1 MNYALACRST
11 VKLGPRCRAT
21 FCKSGQEKLNVRFGR
36 NRNEIL
42 VLRSSN
48 ARAGVKSLKIKSA
61 VFLLLLVLAPLMSAQ
76 NSHVVAIRAGR
87 LFDSKSGR
95 VVENQIVLLEG
106 ERISAVGP
114 ADQVQI
120 PAGAQIIDLSKATVL
135 PGLIDGH
142 THVFGFGL
150 DGIKPGGPP
159 FASPINDTREY
170 RTLLAL
176 ANAQKD
182 LQAGFTTLR
191 DLMSHGGGY
200 ADVDIKRAISRGYF
214 QGPRMQVSTM
224 GLVATGEG
232 ILGSPEVS
240 LPRNYQTVD
249 GPWAARQ
256 AVREQIHYGADW
268 IKFHS
273 TSDYEF
279 EPSGELF
286 SNPTFTKEE
295 VDAIVD
301 EAHRH
306 GKKAACHAFGG
317 EGLRN
322 CVEAGADTIEH
333 AIDLDEATADLI
345 KKKGLYLELTAYHY
359 SLSEYTLKDAKETG
373 GKYSLQAMR
382 EKSGRLAISRGLKI
396 SFGSGVGPFPHG
408 TQATEF
414 SYLVKYGMTSAQA
427 IQTATVV
434 GAEMMGWQDRI
445 GSIERGK
452 FADIVAVSGD
462 PLRDITE
469 LERIKFV
476 MKGGQVIRND
486 IK

>member
-1 MNYALACRST
+1 MKCKHLKWTSFAALFLSFFYACET
-11 VKLGPRCRAT
+11 RA
-21 FCKSGQEKLNVRFGR
+21 Q
-36 NRNEIL
+36 
-42 VLRSSN
+42 
-48 ARAGVKSLKIKSA
+48 
-61 VFLLLLVLAPLMSAQ
+61 APPTI
-76 NSHVVAIRAGR
+76 AIRAGR
-87 LFDSKSGR
+87 LFDSKSGKLA
-95 VVENQIVLLEG
+95 ENQVIFVEG
-106 ERISAVGP
+106 EKITAVGP
-114 ADQVQI
+114 AASVQI
-120 PAGAQIIDLSKATVL
+120 PAGAQVIDLSKATVL

-182 LQAGFTTLR
+182 LRAGFTTLR

-200 ADVDIKRAISRGYF
+200 ADVDIKKAINRGFF

-232 ILGSPEVS
+232 ILGSPEVD

-249 GPWAARQ
+249 SPWAARQ

-273 TSDYEF
+273 TADYEF
-279 EPSGELF
+279 EPNGELW
-286 SNPTFTKEE
+286 SEPTFTKEE

-306 GKKAACHAFGG
+306 DKKAACHAFGG

-322 CVEAGADTIEH
+322 CVQAGVDTIEH
-333 AIDLDEATADLI
+333 ALELDEATADLM
-345 KKKGLYLELTAYHY
+345 KKKGIFLELTAYHY
-359 SLSEYTLKDAKETG
+359 SLSDYTARDAKSTG
-373 GKYSLQAMR
+373 GKYSLEALR
-382 EKSGRLAISRGLKI
+382 EKSGRLAISRGVKI

-408 TQATEF
+408 TQAAEF
-414 SYLVKYGMTSAQA
+414 AYLVKYGMTPAQA
-427 IQTATVV
+427 IQSATTVA
-434 GAEMMGWQDRI
+434 AEMMGWQDRI
-445 GSIERGK
+445 GSIEKGK
-452 FADIVAVSGD
+452 FADIIAVSGD
-462 PLRDITE
+462 PQKDITE
-469 LERIKFV
+469 LERVSFV

-486 IK
+486 MK

>member
-1 MNYALACRST
+1 MNRSRYLAAGLLALT
-11 VKLGPRCRAT
+11 V
-21 FCKSGQEKLNVRFGR
+21 SV
-36 NRNEIL
+36 
-42 VLRSSN
+42 N
-48 ARAGVKSLKIKSA
+48 AVHAQTAG
-61 VFLLLLVLAPLMSAQ
+61 
-76 NSHVVAIRAGR
+76 VVAIRAGH
-87 LFDSKSGR
+87 LFDSKSGKMQD
-95 VVENQIVLLEG
+95 NQIVLVKDDK
-106 ERISAVGP
+106 ITAVGP
-114 ADQVQI
+114 ADAVQI
-120 PAGAQIIDLSKATVL
+120 PADAQVIDLSKSSVL

-182 LQAGFTTLR
+182 LRAGFTTLR

-200 ADVDIKRAISRGYF
+200 ADVDIKKAINRGYF

-232 ILGSPEVS
+232 MLGSPEVN

-273 TSDYEF
+273 TADYEF
-279 EPSGELF
+279 EADGALNSD
-286 SNPTFTKEE
+286 PTFTKEE
-295 VDAIVD
+295 VFAIVD

-333 AIDLDEATADLI
+333 AIELDEATAEQI
-345 KKKGLYLELTAYHY
+345 KKKGIYLELTAYHY
-359 SLSEYTLKDAKETG
+359 SLSDYTARDAKSTA
-373 GKYSLQAMR
+373 GKYSLQALR
-382 EKSGRLAISRGLKI
+382 EKSGRLAISKGLKI

-408 TQATEF
+408 TQAAEF
-414 SYLVKYGMTSAQA
+414 AYLVKYGMSPSQA
-427 IQTATVV
+427 IQAATSVA
-434 GAEMMGWQDRI
+434 AEMMGWQDRV
-445 GSIERGK
+445 GSIEKGK
-452 FADIVAVSGD
+452 FADIIAVSGD
-462 PLRDITE
+462 PLKDITE
-469 LERIKFV
+469 LERVKFV
-476 MKGGQVIRND
+476 MKGGQVVRD
-486 IK
+486 DSK

>member
-1 MNYALACRST
+1 MKSRIKTIAALIPLLLAICIQTPAQTSHA
-11 VKLGPRCRAT
+11 VA
-21 FCKSGQEKLNVRFGR
+21 V
-36 NRNEIL
+36 
-42 VLRSSN
+42 
-48 ARAGVKSLKIKSA
+48 RAGH
-61 VFLLLLVLAPLMSAQ
+61 M
-76 NSHVVAIRAGR
+76 
-87 LFDSKSGR
+87 FDSKSGKL
-95 VVENQIVLLEG
+95 VDNQIVLIEG
-106 ERISAVGP
+106 DRIARVGP
-114 ADQVQI
+114 AAEIEI
-120 PAGAQIIDLSKATVL
+120 PSGAQIIDLSKMTIL

-159 FASPINDTREY
+159 FANPINDTREY

-182 LQAGFTTLR
+182 LRAGFTTLR

-200 ADVDIKRAISRGYF
+200 ADVDIKRAIERGFF

-232 ILGSPEVS
+232 MLGSPEVN

-279 EPSGELF
+279 EASGELF

-295 VDAIVD
+295 VEAIVD

-322 CVEAGADTIEH
+322 CVQAGADTIEH
-333 AIDLDEATADLI
+333 AIELDEATADLI

-359 SLSEYTLKDAKETG
+359 SLSDYTARDARATG
-373 GKYSLQAMR
+373 GRYSLEALR

-396 SFGSGVGPFPHG
+396 SFGSGAGPFPHG
-408 TQATEF
+408 TQAAEF
-414 SYLVKYGMTSAQA
+414 AYLVKFGMTPAQA
-427 IQTATVV
+427 IQTATSVA
-434 GAEMMGWQDRI
+434 AEMMGWQDRV

-452 FADIVAVSGD
+452 FADLIAVAGN
-462 PLRDITE
+462 PLTDVTE
-469 LERIKFV
+469 LQRVKFV
-476 MKGGQVIRND
+476 MKGGQVIRDEAGEND
-486 IK
+486 ASQTVVH

>member
-1 MNYALACRST
+1 
-11 VKLGPRCRAT
+11 
-21 FCKSGQEKLNVRFGR
+21 
-36 NRNEIL
+36 
-42 VLRSSN
+42 
-48 ARAGVKSLKIKSA
+48 LKITKRVAAS
-61 VFLLLLVLAPLMSAQ
+61 LLVLAASVGAGQAQ
-76 NSHVVAIRAGR
+76 TGGVTAIRAGR
-87 LFDSKSGR
+87 LFDSKSGKIL
-95 VVENQIVLLEG
+95 ENQIILVDG
-106 ERISAVGP
+106 EKIAEVGSPEHVRIP
-114 ADQVQI
+114 
-120 PAGAQIIDLSKATVL
+120 PGAQVVDLSKATVL

-182 LQAGFTTLR
+182 LRAGFTTLR

-200 ADVDIKRAISRGYF
+200 ADVDIKRAINGGYF
-214 QGPRMQVSTM
+214 LGPRMQVSTM

-268 IKFHS
+268 IKFHA
-273 TSDYEF
+273 TADYEF
-279 EPSGELF
+279 EPDGALRSD
-286 SNPTFTKEE
+286 PTFTNEE
-295 VDAIVD
+295 VAAIVD

-322 CVEAGADTIEH
+322 CVEAGVDTVEH
-333 AIDLDEATADLI
+333 AIELDEPTAELM
-345 KKKGLYLELTAYHY
+345 KKKGIYLELTAYHY
-359 SLSEYTLKDAKETG
+359 SLSEYTARDAKSTG
-373 GKYSLQAMR
+373 GRYNLQALR
-382 EKSGRLAISRGLKI
+382 EKSGRLAISRGVKI

-408 TQATEF
+408 TQAAEF
-414 SYLVKYGMTSAQA
+414 PYLVKYGMSPAQA
-427 IQTATVV
+427 IQAATTV
-434 GAEMMGWQDRI
+434 AADMMGWQDRI
-445 GSIERGK
+445 GSLEKGK
-452 FADIVAVSGD
+452 FADIIAVSGD
-462 PLRDITE
+462 PLEDIAE
-469 LERIKFV
+469 LEKVKFV
-476 MKGGQVIRND
+476 MKGGQVIRNE

>member
-1 MNYALACRST
+1 M
-11 VKLGPRCRAT
+11 
-21 FCKSGQEKLNVRFGR
+21 
-36 NRNEIL
+36 
-42 VLRSSN
+42 
-48 ARAGVKSLKIKSA
+48 KSLKRLA
-61 VFLLLLVLAPLMSAQ
+61 VGLLALVATTCSAQ
-76 NSHVVAIRAGR
+76 GQAGSVIAIRAGH
-87 LFDSKSGR
+87 LFDSKSGKLLD
-95 VVENQIVLLEG
+95 NQIVLVKDDK
-106 ERISAVGP
+106 IAAAGP
-114 ADQVQI
+114 AESVQI
-120 PAGAQIIDLSKATVL
+120 PSDAQVIDLSKSTVL

-150 DGIKPGGPP
+150 DGIKTGGPP

-182 LQAGFTTLR
+182 LRAGFTTVS
-191 DLMSHGGGY
+191 DLMSQGGGY
-200 ADVDIKRAISRGYF
+200 GDVDIKEAFNRGYF

-232 ILGSPEVS
+232 ILGSPEVN

-268 IKFHS
+268 IKFHA
-273 TSDYEF
+273 TADYEF
-279 EPSGELF
+279 EPDGALNSD
-286 SNPTFTKEE
+286 PTFTKEE
-295 VDAIVD
+295 VLAIVD

-333 AIDLDEATADLI
+333 AIELDEATADLM
-345 KKKGLYLELTAYHY
+345 KKKGIYLELTAYHY
-359 SLSEYTLKDAKETG
+359 SLSDYVARDAKSTG
-373 GKYSLQAMR
+373 GKYSLEALR

-408 TQATEF
+408 TQAAEF
-414 SYLVKYGMTSAQA
+414 TYLVKYGMSPSQA
-427 IQTATVV
+427 IQSATTVA
-434 GAEMMGWQDRI
+434 AEMMGWQDRI
-445 GSIERGK
+445 GSIEKGK
-452 FADIVAVSGD
+452 FADIIAVSGD
-462 PLRDITE
+462 PLKDITE
-469 LERIKFV
+469 LERVKFV
-476 MKGGQVIRND
+476 MKGGQVIRD
-486 IK
+486 DSK

>member
-1 MNYALACRST
+1 MNSPRFLAASLLALVAT
-11 VKLGPRCRAT
+11 VSAAQAQTDK
-21 FCKSGQEKLNVRFGR
+21 
-36 NRNEIL
+36 
-42 VLRSSN
+42 VL
-48 ARAGVKSLKIKSA
+48 
-61 VFLLLLVLAPLMSAQ
+61 
-76 NSHVVAIRAGR
+76 AIRAGH
-87 LFDSKSGR
+87 LFDSKSGKLLD
-95 VVENQIVLLEG
+95 NQIVLVKDDK
-106 ERISAVGP
+106 ITAVGP
-114 ADQVQI
+114 SDAVQI
-120 PAGAQIIDLSKATVL
+120 PADAQVIDLGKSTVL

-150 DGIKPGGPP
+150 DGIKSGGPP

-176 ANAQKD
+176 ANAEKD
-182 LQAGFTTLR
+182 LRAGFTTLR

-200 ADVDIKRAISRGYF
+200 ADVDIKKAINRGYF

-232 ILGSPEVS
+232 ILGSPEVN

-273 TSDYEF
+273 TADYEF
-279 EPSGELF
+279 ESDGALN
-286 SNPTFTKEE
+286 SDPTFTKEE
-295 VDAIVD
+295 VVAIVD

-333 AIDLDEATADLI
+333 AIELDEATADQI
-345 KKKGLYLELTAYHY
+345 KKKGIYLELTAYHY
-359 SLSEYTLKDAKETG
+359 SLSDYTARDAKSTG
-373 GKYSLQAMR
+373 GKYSLQALR

-408 TQATEF
+408 TQAAEF
-414 SYLVKYGMTSAQA
+414 AYLVKYGMSPSQA
-427 IQTATVV
+427 IQAATTVA
-434 GAEMMGWQDRI
+434 AEMMGWQDRV
-445 GSIERGK
+445 GSIEKGK
-452 FADIVAVSGD
+452 FADIIAVSGD
-462 PLRDITE
+462 PLKDITE
-469 LERIKFV
+469 LERVKFV
-476 MKGGQVIRND
+476 MKGGQVIRD
-486 IK
+486 DSK

>member
-1 MNYALACRST
+1 MRL
-11 VKLGPRCRAT
+11 
-21 FCKSGQEKLNVRFGR
+21 RF
-36 NRNEIL
+36 
-42 VLRSSN
+42 
-48 ARAGVKSLKIKSA
+48 SA
-61 VFLLLLVLAPLMSAQ
+61 VLLKYLAFTMAGIVLLGAIAMSVRAQ
-76 NSHVVAIRAGR
+76 NSQTVAIRAGR
-87 LFDSKSGR
+87 LFDSKLGR
-95 VVENQIVLLEG
+95 ILENQTILVEG
-106 ERISAVGP
+106 EKISSVGP
-114 ADQVQI
+114 ANQAQI
-120 PAGAQIIDLSKATVL
+120 PVGTQVIDLSKATVL

-159 FASPINDTREY
+159 FASPINDSREY

-182 LQAGFTTLR
+182 LRAGFTTLR

-200 ADVDIKRAISRGYF
+200 ADVDIKRAINRGF
-214 QGPRMQVSTM
+214 FEGPRMQVSTM

-240 LPRNYQTVD
+240 LPTNYQVVD
-249 GPWAARQ
+249 NPWAARQ

-279 EPSGELF
+279 QPDGELF

-317 EGLRN
+317 EGLHN
-322 CVEAGADTIEH
+322 CVQAGADTIEH
-333 AIDLDEATADLI
+333 ALDLDEATADLM

-359 SLSEYTLKDAKETG
+359 SLSEYTLRDAKATV
-373 GKYSLQAMR
+373 GKYSLEAMR

-408 TQATEF
+408 TQAAEF
-414 SYLVKYGMTSAQA
+414 SYLVKYGMTPAQA
-427 IQTATVV
+427 IQTATTV
-434 GAEMMGWQDRI
+434 AAAMMGWQDRI
-445 GSIERGK
+445 GSIEKGK
-452 FADIVAVSGD
+452 FADIIAVSGD
-462 PLRDITE
+462 PLKDITE

>member
-1 MNYALACRST
+1 MNLRPIRSATLLPLVAISAFASPIYA
-11 VKLGPRCRAT
+11 
-21 FCKSGQEKLNVRFGR
+21 Q
-36 NRNEIL
+36 
-42 VLRSSN
+42 
-48 ARAGVKSLKIKSA
+48 
-61 VFLLLLVLAPLMSAQ
+61 Q
-76 NSHVVAIRAGR
+76 NSRSVAIRAGR
-87 LFDSKSGR
+87 LFDSKSGK
-95 VVENQIVLLEG
+95 VLENQIILIDG
-106 ERISAVGP
+106 EKISAVGP
-114 ADQVQI
+114 ANQVQV
-120 PAGAQIIDLSKATVL
+120 PAAAQVIDLSKATVL

-182 LQAGFTTLR
+182 LNAGFTTLR

-200 ADVDIKRAISRGYF
+200 ADVDIKRAINRGYF

-232 ILGSPEVS
+232 ILGSPEVN

-273 TSDYEF
+273 TADYEF
-279 EPSGELF
+279 EPGGELF
-286 SNPTFTKEE
+286 SDPTFTKEE
-295 VDAIVD
+295 VEAIVD

-322 CVEAGADTIEH
+322 CVGAGSDTIEH
-333 AIDLDEATADLI
+333 ALELDDATADLI

-359 SLSEYTLKDAKETG
+359 SLSDYTLRDAKSTG
-373 GKYSLQAMR
+373 GKYNLEALR

-408 TQATEF
+408 TQAAEF

-427 IQTATVV
+427 IQSATLVA
-434 GAEMMGWQDRI
+434 AEMMGWEDRI
-445 GSIERGK
+445 GSIEKGK
-452 FADIVAVSGD
+452 FADIVAVTGD
-462 PLRDITE
+462 PLKDISE
-469 LERIKFV
+469 LQRVQFV

>member
-1 MNYALACRST
+1 M
-11 VKLGPRCRAT
+11 
-21 FCKSGQEKLNVRFGR
+21 
-36 NRNEIL
+36 
-42 VLRSSN
+42 
-48 ARAGVKSLKIKSA
+48 KSLKRLA
-61 VFLLLLVLAPLMSAQ
+61 VGLVALVATASSAQ
-76 NSHVVAIRAGR
+76 GQAGSVIAIRAGH
-87 LFDSKSGR
+87 LFDSKSGKLLD
-95 VVENQIVLLEG
+95 NQIVLVKDDK
-106 ERISAVGP
+106 IAAAGP
-114 ADQVQI
+114 AESVQI
-120 PAGAQIIDLSKATVL
+120 PSDAQVIDLSKSTVL

-182 LQAGFTTLR
+182 LRAGFTTVR

-200 ADVDIKRAISRGYF
+200 ADVDIKKAINRGYF

-232 ILGSPEVS
+232 ILGSPEVN

-268 IKFHS
+268 IKFHA
-273 TSDYEF
+273 TADYEF
-279 EPSGELF
+279 EPDGALNSD
-286 SNPTFTKEE
+286 PTFTKEE
-295 VDAIVD
+295 VLAIVD

-333 AIDLDEATADLI
+333 AIELDEATADLM
-345 KKKGLYLELTAYHY
+345 KRKASTW
-359 SLSEYTLKDAKETG
+359 SLLHTLFA
-373 GKYSLQAMR
+373 Q
-382 EKSGRLAISRGLKI
+382 RLHRARCQ
-396 SFGSGVGPFPHG
+396 VH
-408 TQATEF
+408 
-414 SYLVKYGMTSAQA
+414 
-427 IQTATVV
+427 
-434 GAEMMGWQDRI
+434 
-445 GSIERGK
+445 RGK
-452 FADIVAVSGD
+452 IQPAGVA
-462 PLRDITE
+462 
-469 LERIKFV
+469 
-476 MKGGQVIRND
+476 
-486 IK
+486 

>member
-1 MNYALACRST
+1 MRSLRCLAVSLIALSAAIVC
-11 VKLGPRCRAT
+11 LAQ
-21 FCKSGQEKLNVRFGR
+21 GQSDKV
-36 NRNEIL
+36 I
-42 VLRSSN
+42 
-48 ARAGVKSLKIKSA
+48 
-61 VFLLLLVLAPLMSAQ
+61 
-76 NSHVVAIRAGR
+76 AIRAGH
-87 LFDSKSGR
+87 LFDSKSGK
-95 VVENQIVLLEG
+95 VLDNQIVLVKG
-106 ERISAVGP
+106 DKITAVG
-114 ADQVQI
+114 ASDAVQI
-120 PAGAQIIDLSKATVL
+120 PADAQVIDLSKSTVL

-150 DGIKPGGPP
+150 DGIKSGGPP

-182 LQAGFTTLR
+182 LRAGFTTLR

-200 ADVDIKRAISRGYF
+200 ADVDIKKAINRGYF

-273 TSDYEF
+273 TADYEF
-279 EPSGELF
+279 EPDGALNSD
-286 SNPTFTKEE
+286 PTFTKEE
-295 VDAIVD
+295 VMAIVD

-333 AIDLDEATADLI
+333 AIELDEA
-345 KKKGLYLELTAYHY
+345 TAYHY
-359 SLSEYTLKDAKETG
+359 SLSDYTARDAKSTG
-373 GKYSLQAMR
+373 GKYSLQALR
-382 EKSGRLAISRGLKI
+382 EKSGRLAISRGVKI
-396 SFGSGVGPFPHG
+396 SFGTGVGPFPHG
-408 TQATEF
+408 TQAAEF
-414 SYLVKYGMTSAQA
+414 AYLVRYGMSPSRA
-427 IQTATVV
+427 IQTATTVA
-434 GAEMMGWQDRI
+434 AEMMGWQDRV
-445 GSIERGK
+445 GSIEEGK
-452 FADIVAVSGD
+452 FADIIAVSGD
-462 PLRDITE
+462 PLKDITE
-469 LERIKFV
+469 LERVKFV
-476 MKGGQVIRND
+476 MKGGQVIRD
-486 IK
+486 DSK

>member
-1 MNYALACRST
+1 MILSEVYL
-11 VKLGPRCRAT
+11 KILG
-21 FCKSGQEKLNVRFGR
+21 VRFVACA
-36 NRNEIL
+36 L
-42 VLRSSN
+42 VWC
-48 ARAGVKSLKIKSA
+48 ATVSA
-61 VFLLLLVLAPLMSAQ
+61 HAQAPQLT
-76 NSHVVAIRAGR
+76 AIRAGR
-87 LFDSKSGR
+87 LFDSKSGK
-95 VVENQIVLLEG
+95 VVENQVILVE
-106 ERISAVGP
+106 EDKITAVGP
-114 ADQVQI
+114 ADRVQV
-120 PAGAQIIDLSKATVL
+120 PAGAQVIDFSGYTVL

-142 THVFGFGL
+142 THVFGYGL
-150 DGIKPGGPP
+150 DDIKPGGQP

-182 LQAGFTTLR
+182 LRAGFTTLR

-200 ADVDIKRAISRGYF
+200 ADVDIKKAINRGFF

-256 AVREQIHYGADW
+256 AVREQLHYGADW

-273 TSDYEF
+273 TADYEF
-279 EPSGELF
+279 ESGGELR
-286 SNPTFTKEE
+286 SDPTFTKEE

-306 GKKAACHAFGG
+306 QKKAACHAFGG

-322 CVEAGADTIEH
+322 CVNAGVDTVEH
-333 AIDLDEATADLI
+333 AIELDEATADLM
-345 KKKGLYLELTAYHY
+345 KRKGIYLELTAYHF
-359 SLSEYTLKDAKETG
+359 SLSEYTLRDAKATG
-373 GKYSLQAMR
+373 GKYSLAALR
-382 EKSGRLAISRGLKI
+382 EKSGRLAISRGVKI

-408 TQATEF
+408 VQAREF
-414 SYLVKYGMTSAQA
+414 TYLVKYGMSRAQA

-434 GAEMMGWQDRI
+434 AAEMMGWQDRV
-445 GSIERGK
+445 GSIDQGK
-452 FADIVAVSGD
+452 FADIIAVAGN
-462 PLRDITE
+462 PLSDITE
-469 LERIKFV
+469 LERVKFV
-476 MKGGQVIRND
+476 MKGGQIIRND
-486 IK
+486 LK

>member
-1 MNYALACRST
+1 MRL
-11 VKLGPRCRAT
+11 
-21 FCKSGQEKLNVRFGR
+21 RF
-36 NRNEIL
+36 
-42 VLRSSN
+42 
-48 ARAGVKSLKIKSA
+48 SA
-61 VFLLLLVLAPLMSAQ
+61 VLLKYLGFSAMCIVLLGTVAPPLRAQ
-76 NSHVVAIRAGR
+76 NSQTVAIRAGR

-95 VVENQIVLLEG
+95 VLENQIVLVEG
-106 ERISAVGP
+106 EEISSVGP
-114 ADQVQI
+114 AGQVQI
-120 PAGAQIIDLSKATVL
+120 PAGAQVIDLSKATLL

-170 RTLLAL
+170 CTLLAL

-182 LQAGFTTLR
+182 LRAGFTTLR

-200 ADVDIKRAISRGYF
+200 ADVDIKRAINRGYF

-232 ILGSPEVS
+232 ILGSPEVN
-240 LPRNYQTVD
+240 LPGNYQAVD
-249 GPWAARQ
+249 NPWAARQ

-279 EPSGELF
+279 EPNGELF

-322 CVEAGADTIEH
+322 CVQAGADTIEH
-333 AIDLDEATADLI
+333 AIELDEATADLM

-359 SLSEYTLKDAKETG
+359 SLSDYTLRDSKATG
-373 GKYSLQAMR
+373 GKYSLEAMR
-382 EKSGRLAISRGLKI
+382 ERSGRLAISRGLKI

-408 TQATEF
+408 TQAAEF
-414 SYLVKYGMTSAQA
+414 SYLIKYGMTPAQA
-427 IQTATVV
+427 IQTATTMA
-434 GAEMMGWQDRI
+434 AEMMGWQDRI
-445 GSIERGK
+445 GSIEKGK
-452 FADIVAVSGD
+452 FADIVGVTGD
-462 PLRDITE
+462 PLKDITE

-476 MKGGQVIRND
+476 MKGGQVVRND

>member
-1 MNYALACRST
+1 LRPQST
-11 VKLGPRCRAT
+11 KAML
-21 FCKSGQEKLNVRFGR
+21 KSCAIKAAA
-36 NRNEIL
+36 
-42 VLRSSN
+42 VLLFTAS
-48 ARAGVKSLKIKSA
+48 
-61 VFLLLLVLAPLMSAQ
+61 VFPSRAQ
-76 NSHVVAIRAGR
+76 NSKVVAIRAGH
-87 LFDSKSGR
+87 LFDSKSGK
-95 VVENQIVLLEG
+95 VIENQIILVDG
-106 ERISAVGP
+106 ERIAAVGP
-114 ADQVQI
+114 AEQVQI
-120 PAGAQIIDLSKATVL
+120 PAGAQVIDLSRATVL

-182 LQAGFTTLR
+182 LRAGFTTLR

-200 ADVDIKRAISRGYF
+200 ADVDIKRAINRGYF

-240 LPRNYQTVD
+240 LPTNYQAVD
-249 GPWAARQ
+249 SPWAARQ

-279 EPSGELF
+279 EPNGELF

-295 VDAIVD
+295 VEAIVD

-322 CVEAGADTIEH
+322 CVEAGSDTIEH
-333 AIDLDEATADLI
+333 AIELDDATADLM

-359 SLSEYTLKDAKETG
+359 SLSEYTLRDAKSTG
-373 GKYSLQAMR
+373 GKYSLEALR
-382 EKSGRLAISRGLKI
+382 EKSGRLAIAKGLKI

-408 TQATEF
+408 TQAAEF
-414 SYLVKYGMTSAQA
+414 SYLVKYGMTPAQA
-427 IQTATVV
+427 IQTATTAA
-434 GAEMMGWQDRI
+434 AEMMGWQDRI
-445 GSIERGK
+445 GSIEKGK
-452 FADIVAVSGD
+452 VADIVAVSGN
-462 PLRDITE
+462 PLKDITE

-476 MKGGQVIRND
+476 MNGGQVVRND
-486 IK
+486 LK

>member
-1 MNYALACRST
+1 MEALFRFCVAAAIISML
-11 VKLGPRCRAT
+11 LGATGSLVRA
-21 FCKSGQEKLNVRFGR
+21 Q
-36 NRNEIL
+36 
-42 VLRSSN
+42 N
-48 ARAGVKSLKIKSA
+48 AR
-61 VFLLLLVLAPLMSAQ
+61 P
-76 NSHVVAIRAGR
+76 VVIRAGR

-95 VVENQIVLLEG
+95 ILENQVVLVEG
-106 ERISAVGP
+106 EKISAAGP
-114 ADQVQI
+114 ADQVQT
-120 PAGAQIIDLSKATVL
+120 PSGAQVIDLSKATVL

-182 LQAGFTTLR
+182 LRAGFTTLR

-200 ADVDIKRAISRGYF
+200 ADVDIKTAINRGYF

-232 ILGSPEVS
+232 ILGSPEVN
-240 LPRNYQTVD
+240 LPTNYQVVD
-249 GPWAARQ
+249 SPWAARQ

-322 CVEAGADTIEH
+322 CVQAGADTIEH
-333 AIDLDEATADLI
+333 AIELDEATAELM

-359 SLSEYTLKDAKETG
+359 SLSEYTLRDAKQTG
-373 GKYSLQAMR
+373 GKYSLEAMR

-408 TQATEF
+408 TQAAEF
-414 SYLVKYGMTSAQA
+414 SYLVKYGMTPAQA
-427 IQTATVV
+427 IQTATT
-434 GAEMMGWQDRI
+434 GAAEMMGWQDRI
-445 GSIERGK
+445 GSIEKGK
-452 FADIVAVSGD
+452 FADIIAVSGD
-462 PLRDITE
+462 PLKDITE

>member
-1 MNYALACRST
+1 MR
-11 VKLGPRCRAT
+11 
-21 FCKSGQEKLNVRFGR
+21 
-36 NRNEIL
+36 
-42 VLRSSN
+42 LRL
-48 ARAGVKSLKIKSA
+48 AGVLLKSWVINLVPI
-61 VFLLLLVLAPLMSAQ
+61 VLLGAIAPQACAQ
-76 NSHVVAIRAGR
+76 NSQSVAIRAGR
-87 LFDSKSGR
+87 LFDSESGR
-95 VVENQIVLLEG
+95 ILENQTILVEG
-106 ERISAVGP
+106 ERISSVGP
-114 ADQVQI
+114 ANQVQI
-120 PAGAQIIDLSKATVL
+120 PAGAQVVDLGKATVL

-182 LQAGFTTLR
+182 LRAGFTTLR

-200 ADVDIKRAISRGYF
+200 ADVDIKKAINRGFF

-240 LPRNYQTVD
+240 LPGNYQAVD
-249 GPWAARQ
+249 SPWAARQ

-279 EPSGELF
+279 EPNGELF

-322 CVEAGADTIEH
+322 CVQAGADTIEH
-333 AIDLDEATADLI
+333 ALDLDEATADLM

-359 SLSEYTLKDAKETG
+359 SLSEYTLRDAKLTG
-373 GKYSLQAMR
+373 GKYSLEAMR

-396 SFGSGVGPFPHG
+396 SFGSGAGPFPHG
-408 TQATEF
+408 TQAAEF
-414 SYLVKYGMTSAQA
+414 SYLVKFGMTPAQA
-427 IQTATVV
+427 IQTATTVA
-434 GAEMMGWQDRI
+434 AEMMGWQDQI
-445 GSIERGK
+445 GSIEKGK
-452 FADIVAVSGD
+452 FADVIAVTGD
-462 PLRDITE
+462 PLKDITE
-469 LERIKFV
+469 LERVKFV

-486 IK
+486 VK